1 MQSSSNNDDKETIWW
16 QPNMVLFGRL
26 SGWISGPIIIAL
38 FLGKW
43 LDEKYNSE
51 PWLFLTTVGAAFIIS
66 SIGIVK
72 ETTKSIKSMEQ
83 QGRKIR
89 AKNKKS
95 KFL

>member
-1 MQSSSNNDDKETIWW
+1 MPSSSNKNDETVWW
-16 QPNMVLFGRL
+16 QPSLIMFGRL

-51 PWLFLTTVGAAFIIS
+51 PWLFLGSVGAAFIIS

-72 ETTKSIKSMEQ
+72 EATEAM
-83 QGRKIR
+83 
-89 AKNKKS
+89 NKMAQEEEKEKES
-95 KFL
+95 KKE